1 MLLAIEC
8 ISVLPLANL
17 QHAEIEQLVS
27 YARQT
32 YDSGLALTLTHTLT
46 LTLTLALALALTLTL
61 TLTLTPTLPLAL
73 PLTLAR
79 TLTQAWPSRAARRR
93 SSCTSSARSAGSP

>member
-32 YDSGLALTLTHTLT
+32 YDSGLT
-46 LTLTLALALALTLTL
+46 LTLTL
-61 TLTLTPTLPLAL
+61 TLTLNLTLILTLTLTLSLTLPL
-73 PLTLAR
+73 TR
-79 TLTQAWPSRAARRR
+79 
-93 SSCTSSARSAGSP
+93 

>member
-61 TLTLTPTLPLAL
+61 TLTLAP
-73 PLTLAR
+73 
-79 TLTQAWPSRAARRR
+79 
-93 SSCTSSARSAGSP
+93 